1 MKKYRRVSR
10 LMTLKREAKFE
21 EKLTICSK
29 SDLRNLVNFDVRSD
43 KSENLHF
50 DLLLLSK
57 VYFV

>member
-1 MKKYRRVSR
+1 MFQLERVSH

-21 EKLTICSK
+21 EKLTIGSK

-43 KSENLHF
+43 NSEDLHF

-57 VYFV
+57 LYYV